1 MQNINKLA
9 SGVHELVQVNAKR
22 LKVENQDQQQLLE
35 FCREEAEN
43 TQQHEKEMAELYLE
57 MMIVQQSNNLGISM
71 NKAKYTA

>member
-1 MQNINKLA
+1 M
-9 SGVHELVQVNAKR
+9 QVNAKR

-43 TQQHEKEMAELYLE
+43 TQQYEKEMAELHLQ